1 MIDTE
6 QSPLLSEQPCREA
19 EFQVVELPSRRKG
32 GRPLKLTEERFH
44 WLLAL
49 IREGHTNSGA
59 CRIEGITYVTWR
71 LHIQRKPEWRAEVA
85 EAERV
90 RDEVWRDYAI
100 EMVKKAMPRNWV
112 AAVTFLERKWP
123 AEFSLRNV
131 VRTESGERAHYDGL
145 TREQVIALLEAA
157 QTVELERP
165 KGIELAAPVEGNSPI
180 TASNPEFVVP

>member
-1 MIDTE
+1 MIDAERSTTT
-6 QSPLLSEQPCREA
+6 SEQPCREA
-19 EFQVVELPSRRKG
+19 EFEVVELPTRRKG

-44 WLLAL
+44 RLLAL

-59 CRIEGITYVTWR
+59 CRIEGITYVTFR
-71 LHIQRKPEWRAEVA
+71 LHIQKKSEWRAELA
-85 EAERV
+85 EASAV

-123 AEFSLRNV
+123 SEFSLRNV

-165 KGIELAAPVEGNSPI
+165 KGLELPVPVATENGTPCSVSPEE
-180 TASNPEFVVP
+180 S